1 MNQQEIKINSL
12 EQFWDYCRDII
23 DSFEIALF
31 KYYKDDAKNVRTLT
45 DGWVPN
51 MIYSKACYKYLL
63 CSSEYIISDFFRSLF
78 GAPAS
83 VFTDTVQ
90 PDPVKNYMDGLI
102 MENVKTI
109 TWNTRFEGVVVE
121 LRESQ
126 PVSSNFMMVEL
137 TIELYSSKIKINLK
151 ENN

>member
-1 MNQQEIKINSL
+1 MQKKIDTL

-23 DSFEIALF
+23 ESFEVALF

-51 MIYSKACYKYLL
+51 MIYSKACYKYIL
-63 CSSEYIISDFFRSLF
+63 CSSEYLIEDFFHSLF
-78 GAPAS
+78 GTPTS

-90 PDPVKNYMDGLI
+90 PDSTKNYINGII

-109 TWNTRFEGVVVE
+109 VWDTIIDGVAVE

-126 PVSSNFMMVEL
+126 PIGSSFMMVEL
-137 TIELYSSKIKINLK
+137 TIELYSSKIKINLSK
-151 ENN
+151 NN

>member
-1 MNQQEIKINSL
+1 MQKKIDTL

-23 DSFEIALF
+23 ESFEVALF

-51 MIYSKACYKYLL
+51 MIYSKACYKYIL
-63 CSSEYIISDFFRSLF
+63 CSSEYLIEDFFHSLF
-78 GAPAS
+78 GVPTS

-90 PDPVKNYMDGLI
+90 PDSTKNYMNGII

-109 TWNTRFEGVVVE
+109 VWDSVIDGVAIE

-126 PVSSNFMMVEL
+126 PVCSNFMMVEL
-137 TIELYSSKIKINLK
+137 TIELYSSKIKINLSK
-151 ENN
+151 NN

>member
-1 MNQQEIKINSL
+1 MQKKIDTL

-23 DSFEIALF
+23 ESFEVALF

-51 MIYSKACYKYLL
+51 MIYSKACYKYIL
-63 CSSEYIISDFFRSLF
+63 CSSEYLIEDFFHSLF
-78 GAPAS
+78 GIPTS
-83 VFTDTVQ
+83 VFTDTIQ
-90 PDPVKNYMDGLI
+90 PDSTKNYINGII

-109 TWNTRFEGVVVE
+109 TWDTIVDGVGVE

-126 PVSSNFMMVEL
+126 PVGSNFMMVEL
-137 TIELYSSKIKINLK
+137 TIELYSSKIKINLSK
-151 ENN
+151 NN

>member
-1 MNQQEIKINSL
+1 MQKKIDTL

-23 DSFEIALF
+23 ESFEVALF

-51 MIYSKACYKYLL
+51 MIYSKACYKYIL
-63 CSSEYIISDFFRSLF
+63 CSSEYLIEDFFHSLF
-78 GAPAS
+78 GTPTS
-83 VFTDTVQ
+83 VFTDTIQ
-90 PDPVKNYMDGLI
+90 PDSTKNYINGII

-109 TWNTRFEGVVVE
+109 TWDTIVDGVGVE

-126 PVSSNFMMVEL
+126 PVGSNFMMVEL
-137 TIELYSSKIKINLK
+137 TIELYSSKIKINLSK
-151 ENN
+151 NN

>member
-1 MNQQEIKINSL
+1 MQKKIDTL

-23 DSFEIALF
+23 ESFEVALF

-51 MIYSKACYKYLL
+51 MIYSKACYKYIL
-63 CSSEYIISDFFRSLF
+63 CSSEYLIEDFFHSLF
-78 GAPAS
+78 GTPTS

-90 PDPVKNYMDGLI
+90 PDSTKNYINGII

-109 TWNTRFEGVVVE
+109 TWDTIVDGVAIE

-126 PVSSNFMMVEL
+126 PVGSNFMMIEL
-137 TIELYSSKIKINLK
+137 TIELYSSKIKINLSK
-151 ENN
+151 NN

>member
-1 MNQQEIKINSL
+1 MQNKIDTL

-23 DSFEIALF
+23 ESFEVALF

-51 MIYSKACYKYLL
+51 MIYSKACYKYIL
-63 CSSEYIISDFFRSLF
+63 CSSEYLIEDFFHSLF
-78 GAPAS
+78 GTPTS
-83 VFTDTVQ
+83 VFTDTIQ
-90 PDPVKNYMDGLI
+90 PDSTKNYINGII

-109 TWNTRFEGVVVE
+109 TWDTIVDGVGVE

-126 PVSSNFMMVEL
+126 PVGSNFMMVEL
-137 TIELYSSKIKINLK
+137 TIELYSSKIKINLSK
-151 ENN
+151 NN